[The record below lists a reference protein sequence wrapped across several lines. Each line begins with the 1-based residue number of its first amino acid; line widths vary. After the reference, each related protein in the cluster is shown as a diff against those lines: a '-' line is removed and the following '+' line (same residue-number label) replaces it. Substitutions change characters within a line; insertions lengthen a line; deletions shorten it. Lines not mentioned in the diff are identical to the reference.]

1 MHKSL
6 AVVFFGL
13 ERPIPKRWLPFSL
26 VGIARGKR
34 SQPDLGGRAAMNAV
48 GLTMSRC
55 SALSFGMAS
64 ADKKAWQPS
73 LAGEARGGPSDGN
86 GPDLTA
92 LALAARTREPA
103 AMRRF
108 LDALAPSVR
117 SVCRGVLGASHVD
130 LEDTIQDCLLA
141 ILRALPKY
149 RLEGAVLHYTNRI
162 ALRHSIAVRKR
173 GRYREQRARDLAS
186 QVPAI
191 TTSGKEDSLPDLWFL
206 RDIIDELPEAQAEA
220 VLMRMVFGYSM
231 EEMAIAT
238 QVSVNTCK
246 SRLRAGKDYLRV
258 RLDQETH
265 SSAGRMTHEP

>member
-1 MHKSL
+1 
-6 AVVFFGL
+6 
-13 ERPIPKRWLPFSL
+13 
-26 VGIARGKR
+26 
-34 SQPDLGGRAAMNAV
+34 MNAL
-48 GLTMSRC
+48 GLTMSSC
-55 SALSFGMAS
+55 SALSFSMAS

-73 LAGEARGGPSDGN
+73 SPGEVRGGTSDGD
-86 GPDLTA
+86 GTDLTA
-92 LALAARTREPA
+92 LALAARTRDPA

-117 SVCRGVLGASHVD
+117 TVCRGVLGASHVD

-173 GRYREQRARDLAS
+173 GRYHEQRVRDLVS
-186 QVPAI
+186 QVPTSA
-191 TTSGKEDSLPDLWFL
+191 TSGREDSLPDLWFL
-206 RDIIDELPEAQAEA
+206 RDIIDELPEVQAEA
-220 VLMRMVFGYSM
+220 ILMRMVFGYSM

-246 SRLRAGKDYLRV
+246 SRLRVGKDYLRV
-258 RLDQETH
+258 RLEQEAH